1 MQIRLLLDA
10 NLSWRSVD
18 VLKECFEEC
27 NHVDEIGLDVPAK
40 DTEIWEYALKQE
52 MIIVTND
59 EDFLYL
65 SSSRGFP
72 PKIILL
78 RTGNQSRKYIEKL
91 LISMKKQ
98 ILLFINSTE
107 HGVLELI

>member
-10 NLSWRSVD
+10 NISWRSTD
-18 VLKECFEEC
+18 ILKHNFDECE
-27 NHVDEIGLDVPAK
+27 HVDYIGLDVPAR
-40 DTEIWEYALKQE
+40 DTEIWDYALEQN
-52 MIIVTND
+52 MVIVTND

-72 PKIILL
+72 PKTILL

-91 LISMKKQ
+91 LINMKKQ
-98 ILLFINSTE
+98 IVLFIESPE